1 MEERLN
7 RKGFSSEISHCA
19 QLLNSF
25 IHHGPNG
32 KHFVMVFEILGVNF
46 LEIIKRYDYKG
57 VPIPIVKILAKQ
69 CLIGLDYMHR
79 MCRVIHTDFKPENV
93 VIALSDAQV
102 EEISKTGQLSSSK
115 LGKDSV
121 FKRLNMKVAGTLDQI
136 DKDKPAKS
144 DLTKVIEEKK
154 EQRGYDNMTAKQKKN
169 FKKKMQKLKKKVRQG
184 DEQPSQKQ
192 ESDQES
198 EQPEEKVEEKAEPK
212 ATKKKAVQGS
222 LDRNLET
229 GVLEGDEEAEQ
240 DDKAAEKKKRR
251 GPYLDDSVRVQICDM
266 GNGCWT
272 YHHFT
277 PEIQTRQ
284 YRSPEV
290 IIGADYDTSADVW
303 SFACTIFEMITGDFL
318 FEPRKGQNYDKDDDH
333 LAQMME
339 LLGRMPKNMALSGKN
354 STQFFDKTGSLK
366 NIRGLNYW
374 PLEKVLME
382 KYRIKEKNAKEL
394 AAFLKPM
401 LSWYTSDR
409 ASAQEMLKHP
419 WLNTAND
426 DFDGNYHYTDREY
439 EVLMLKKQMR
449 GSKDNLEDGKQE
461 MSELQISDPEENAAD
476 EDSNY
481 SSDESTAS
489 FLSQKESK
497 VEFRRAKE
505 RQAKINNSF
514 TGPYPLD
521 PIDFPHADKGANTQF
536 TNALKK

>member
-1 MEERLN
+1 
-7 RKGFSSEISHCA
+7 
-19 QLLNSF
+19 
-25 IHHGPNG
+25 
-32 KHFVMVFEILGVNF
+32 
-46 LEIIKRYDYKG
+46 
-57 VPIPIVKILAKQ
+57 
-69 CLIGLDYMHR
+69 
-79 MCRVIHTDFKPENV
+79 
-93 VIALSDAQV
+93 
-102 EEISKTGQLSSSK
+102 
-115 LGKDSV
+115 
-121 FKRLNMKVAGTLDQI
+121 
-136 DKDKPAKS
+136 
-144 DLTKVIEEKK
+144 
-154 EQRGYDNMTAKQKKN
+154 
-169 FKKKMQKLKKKVRQG
+169 
-184 DEQPSQKQ
+184 
-192 ESDQES
+192 
-198 EQPEEKVEEKAEPK
+198 
-212 ATKKKAVQGS
+212 
-222 LDRNLET
+222 
-229 GVLEGDEEAEQ
+229 
-240 DDKAAEKKKRR
+240 
-251 GPYLDDSVRVQICDM
+251 
-266 GNGCWT
+266 
-272 YHHFT
+272 
-277 PEIQTRQ
+277 
-284 YRSPEV
+284 
-290 IIGADYDTSADVW
+290 
-303 SFACTIFEMITGDFL
+303 MITGDFL